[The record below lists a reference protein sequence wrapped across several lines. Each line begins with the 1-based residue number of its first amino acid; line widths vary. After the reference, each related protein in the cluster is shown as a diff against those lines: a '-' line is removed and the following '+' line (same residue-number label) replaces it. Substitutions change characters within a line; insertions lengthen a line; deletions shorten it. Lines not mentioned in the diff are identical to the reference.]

1 MWFSSIYKSEESG
14 LLGASFEPLPEEASI
29 VFPPCGSLLEWWSN
43 AKYQILST
51 KSQGFRCRV
60 SMLRI
65 QVSGVGCQEKKHRS
79 WNVLERSGNPVWS
92 EAAAGNTETWHLSL
106 YDLGSLFLQY
116 SKTARNLYRQSHST
130 LTPAGR
136 DRGLSL
142 RTRFPGC
149 NDATTSPKNGNF
161 FPFCYLYF
169 PILNS

>member
-65 QVSGVGCQEKKHRS
+65 QVSGVGCQGRKTRN

-92 EAAAGNTETWHLSL
+92 EAAAGNTETSIRPEHWNLKRTILVPPLDYPPTSIEYSPWKVVIFFHFVTFTS
-106 YDLGSLFLQY
+106 QY
-116 SKTARNLYRQSHST
+116 LTRSSHT
-130 LTPAGR
+130 
-136 DRGLSL
+136 
-142 RTRFPGC
+142 
-149 NDATTSPKNGNF
+149 K
-161 FPFCYLYF
+161 
-169 PILNS
+169 II